1 MNRKTRRTLYCSAD
15 IEWKEFHCKLSNL
28 CQGISSSGLTLG
40 DDLFCNL
47 GSGLSCRKDMPRTLS
62 HMMGRLHFGDRN
74 LSRIDC
80 KLIENMLSSLDRH
93 ILGKCFLKGSN
104 YLSIE
109 SIETQNCRMH
119 SHSGLSRRF
128 DTGLSGSQGRIR
140 SRKRHRL
147 RNSSSPDSRSGLRG
161 RAGSFRLRPGRT
173 RRSRANRRA
182 KRSTSCSRPES

>member
-1 MNRKTRRTLYCSAD
+1 MNLMSRRTLYCSAD
-15 IEWKEFHCKLSNL
+15 IKWKEFHCKLSNL
-28 CQGISSSGLTLG
+28 CQDISSSGLTPCDG
-40 DDLFCNL
+40 LFCNL
-47 GSGLSCRKDMPRTLS
+47 SSGLSCRKDMPRTLS

-109 SIETQNCRMH
+109 SIETRKCRMH

-128 DTGLSGSQGRIR
+128 GTGLLENQGRIR
-140 SRKRHRL
+140 SHRRHKL
-147 RNSSSPDSRSGLRG
+147 RSSSSPDSRSGLRD
-161 RAGSFRLRPGRT
+161 RAGSFLLRPGRS
-173 RRSRANRRA
+173 RRSRANRRGR
-182 KRSTSCSRPES
+182 RSTSCSRPES